1 MRDREAFLRD
11 FHAARPAAT
20 SRALA
25 RSGVYERFA
34 ATIPAGRIL
43 DLACG
48 DGHLARMVGA
58 IGVDISPE
66 PGPHVRARAQQLPF
80 RDGAFDAVACHLAF
94 MLFDDIETVVAELAR
109 VLRPGGTFHALLGGG
124 PTAHGDDAF
133 HAFAALLPR
142 GGMAFGDAR
151 SKSEAG
157 WRELFD
163 ARAWRRITFERWELD
178 LGGTFDDVWLFLS
191 SSYQLVATDA
201 DAVRAALRTRFRE
214 AHVPLT
220 VAVYA
225 ATVERA

>member
-1 MRDREAFLRD
+1 M
-11 FHAARPAAT
+11 T
-20 SRALA
+20 SRAVA
-25 RSGVYERFA
+25 RCGVYERFA
-34 ATIPAGRIL
+34 ATLPAGRIL

-48 DGHLARMVGA
+48 DGHLTRLLGARA

-80 RDGAFDAVACHLAF
+80 VDSAFDVVACHLAF
-94 MLFDDIETVVAELAR
+94 MLFDDVECVVAELAR
-109 VLRPGGTFHALLGGG
+109 VLRSGGSFHALLGGG

-142 GGMAFGDAR
+142 GGIAFGDPR

-157 WRELFD
+157 WHALFD
-163 ARAWRRITFERWELD
+163 ERRWRDITFERWELD
-178 LGGTFDDVWLFLS
+178 LGGTFDDVWSFLS
-191 SSYQLVATDA
+191 SSYQLGKTES
-201 DAVRAALRTRFRE
+201 VRAALQLRYVG
-214 AHVPLT
+214 APYVPLT